1 MANKRTKKI
10 SAVGVKHLRKA
21 SHKRSR
27 KGASKKTVVKA

>member
-1 MANKRTKKI
+1 MAKRYAKKI

-27 KGASKKTVVKA
+27 KGAARKTVVKA